1 MKKEYNEEKEKLAS
15 KLYDILDLKNNF
27 FLLCELDQDVE
38 KQEKIM
44 NLIPEIRAIFKS
56 KDLCFLNFKDNKRLK
71 KPYMSI
77 IRGLLKYMKYN
88 LFIETVNIK
97 SKEKENEKGFIRTQK
112 YNILKPNE
120 EIFIL

>member
-44 NLIPEIRAIFKS
+44 NLVPEIRAIFKS

-97 SKEKENEKGFIRTQK
+97 SKENEKGFIRTQK